1 VISIYL
7 KLVKLICNY
16 LPPIISQRLRHTLLK
31 NNFSIK
37 LPKSALA
44 QSVTGSFLRVDVN
57 ELCGLSFFIHGYY
70 DWRILAIAKAVC
82 QEKGSIIEVG
92 ANIGTETI
100 GFTDIVQE
108 NHQVYAFEPVP
119 YLFKSLEQMKIKKG
133 KLNVFPFVIGNK
145 NSLLKFNV
153 SKNPN
158 NSGIGHISYSKS
170 DEDGA
175 IDVKCR
181 KLDFFINTF
190 KKISLIHIDAEG
202 SDLNVIMSGQKV
214 IERDSPVIT
223 AELSKKL
230 LDKYDQS
237 ILDFLKTLSNYNYK
251 VYNITKLGIK
261 SFKKDYL
268 IKNKNVVCIPAKKMQ
283 LLIKI
288 NRTIM
293 QSGVYPMLKRLN
305 PLKLA

>member
-1 VISIYL
+1 MTSLYF
-7 KLVKLICNY
+7 KLIKLICNY
-16 LPPIISQRLRHTLLK
+16 LPPIISQRLRYTLLK

-37 LPKSALA
+37 LPKSVLA

-57 ELCGLSFFIHGYY
+57 ELCGLPFFVHGYY

-100 GFTDIVQE
+100 GFTDIIE
-108 NHQVYAFEPVP
+108 DDHQVYAFEPVP
-119 YLFKSLEQMKIKKG
+119 DLFMSLGKMKIKKG
-133 KLNVFPFVIGNK
+133 KLNIFPFVIGNK
-145 NSLLKFNV
+145 NGLLKFNV
-153 SKNPN
+153 SKNLS
-158 NSGIGHISYSKS
+158 NSGIGHISYSKN

-181 KLDFFINTF
+181 KLDFFIDTF

-202 SDLNVIMSGQKV
+202 SDLNVIMSGQKL

-268 IKNKNVVCIPAKKMQ
+268 IKNKNVVCIPTKKLE
-283 LLIKI
+283 LLKKI
-288 NRTIM
+288 NKTM
-293 QSGVYPMLKRLN
+293 LQSGVFPMFKHLN
-305 PLKLA
+305 PLKLD